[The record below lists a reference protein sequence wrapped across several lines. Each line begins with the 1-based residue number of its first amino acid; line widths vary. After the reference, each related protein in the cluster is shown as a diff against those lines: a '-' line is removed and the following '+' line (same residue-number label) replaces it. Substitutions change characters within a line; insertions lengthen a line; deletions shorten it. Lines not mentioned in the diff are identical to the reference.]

1 MLIKKRFVKIPDSII
16 ENQKNDPLTADL
28 YICELSELLISKE
41 YEWKHK
47 AQLNNHLLL
56 FCTKGDCIL
65 KIDKDEIHLKEDQF
79 CIVPEGF
86 RFEAIIGNIDPTI
99 FLTCMFNGSK
109 SKVLEREF
117 TVVRDIAPSINNM
130 VANRKMLFDEIFNNS
145 TRGYLNANMH
155 YINFTFAH
163 LLATFIFASKTSDDI
178 FIEENPVVQKTIKFM
193 ELNID
198 KKLSL
203 RDIADE
209 VGYSQTYLSTIFKK
223 ETNYSPISYFSHL
236 KITKACEFLDQTKQK
251 IKEIAF
257 MLGYSDPYYFS
268 KDFQKKMGISPR
280 NYRKRIG
287 G

>member
-1 MLIKKRFVKIPDSII
+1 
-16 ENQKNDPLTADL
+16 
-28 YICELSELLISKE
+28 
-41 YEWKHK
+41 
-47 AQLNNHLLL
+47 
-56 FCTKGDCIL
+56 
-65 KIDKDEIHLKEDQF
+65 
-79 CIVPEGF
+79 
-86 RFEAIIGNIDPTI
+86 
-99 FLTCMFNGSK
+99 
-109 SKVLEREF
+109 
-117 TVVRDIAPSINNM
+117 
-130 VANRKMLFDEIFNNS
+130 
-145 TRGYLNANMH
+145 MH